1 MKRPSAALVAHWYAE
16 VAASGF
22 QDLET
27 GDKLSNRG
35 TPTRT
40 SVIERGAYYEKMAG
54 ADPARLATLEPMAA
68 RIWALHVAKVP
79 IRGIA
84 SRLRHSLRGRA
95 GGRFER
101 VRKSIIAT
109 RRELFG
115 NQPREVEQRDEREQ
129 CEQQKPLRM
138 LRSLDLDTQTLVEL
152 IALLSGRTRRKRCSP
167 TSSSSSGL
175 TWTT

>member
-16 VAASGF
+16 AAASGF
-22 QDLET
+22 HDLET

-40 SVIERGAYYEKMAG
+40 GVIEQAAYYEKMA
-54 ADPARLATLEPMAA
+54 AAEPTRLAALPPMAA

-101 VRKSIIAT
+101 VRKSIIET
-109 RRELFG
+109 RRALLG
-115 NQPREVEQRDEREQ
+115 NQARESEQVDEREQ
-129 CEQQKPLRM
+129 CETAKPLRM

-152 IALLSGRTRRKRCSP
+152 IALLSGQTRRKRCSP
-167 TSSSSSGL
+167 TSSSSSGP